1 MILPLV
7 LALAAMPADLKA
19 VGLVTSVRKDR
30 SVAVLVS
37 GGRTRVVAVGEVAF
51 GGRVLEIG
59 ATSVA
64 LDFDGNRVEVP
75 LAAAAPAA
83 PPLGRA
89 LPAVAP
95 APASAPE
102 VGPATLSLPR
112 AEMDR
117 RLGVEMNRILG
128 ETALRPLADGDQ
140 IRGLVISRVAE
151 GTLLTDAGLR
161 AGDVLTEI
169 NGVAIDSL
177 ATLVGLYARLQS
189 ESHVQ
194 ATVLRNGE
202 PVSLS
207 LTLR

>member
-1 MILPLV
+1 MKGML
-7 LALAAMPADLKA
+7 LALALVLSTIPPDLTA
-19 VGLVTSVRKDR
+19 IGLVVSPRPGR

-37 GGRTRVVAVGEVAF
+37 QGRTRVVSVGEAAF

-64 LDFDGNRVEVP
+64 LDFDGKRVEVP
-75 LAAAAPAA
+75 LAAGGGLAPLPPRLAPEPAA
-83 PPLGRA
+83 PN
-89 LPAVAP
+89 
-95 APASAPE
+95 
-102 VGPATLSLPR
+102 GPGLSLPR

-117 RLGVEMNRILG
+117 RLGAEMNRILT
-128 ETALRPLADGDQ
+128 ETALRPATDGDQ
-140 IRGLVISRVAE
+140 VTGLVLSRLPE

-169 NGVAIDSL
+169 NGVAIDSM
-177 ATLVGLYARLQS
+177 ATLIGLYPRLQN
-189 ESHVQ
+189 ENRVE

-207 LTLR
+207 LTLK

>member
-1 MILPLV
+1 MIL
-7 LALAAMPADLKA
+7 ALLMALSAMPPDLKA
-19 VGLVTSVRKDR
+19 VGLVTSVRKER
-30 SVAVLVS
+30 SIAVLSS

-64 LDFDGNRVEVP
+64 LDFDGKRMQVP
-75 LAAAAPAA
+75 LAAGTLAQSLPPPETSA
-83 PPLGRA
+83 PPAHQG
-89 LPAVAP
+89 
-95 APASAPE
+95 PE
-102 VGPATLSLPR
+102 TGPATLSLPR

-117 RLGVEMNRILG
+117 RLGVELDRILA
-128 ETALRPLADGDQ
+128 ETALRPVTEGDQ
-140 IRGLVISRVAE
+140 VQGLVLSRLAE

-177 ATLVGLYARLQS
+177 ATLVGLYARLQN
-189 ESHVQ
+189 ETRVQ

-202 PVSLS
+202 PVSLA
-207 LTLR
+207 LNLR